1 MGLRNVRRPAWGW
14 GRVSKGA
21 EAGEVREVKVARFYR
36 TKEKVGYKPPPPKGF
51 NSQLTLRRT

>member
-1 MGLRNVRRPAWGW
+1 MGLRNVRRLAWGW

-36 TKEKVGYKPPPPKGF
+36 TKEKVGYKPPPPKDSTP
-51 NSQLTLRRT
+51 NLL